1 MIDMKVANNIVTLS
15 SKYQVVIPS
24 SVRERLNLKPG
35 AKLTWIEFDGAA
47 QLVPLKP
54 VSAYRGIA
62 RALKDSVIPDEPD
75 RL

>member
-1 MIDMKVANNIVTLS
+1 MIDMKNTSNTVTLS
-15 SKYQVVIPS
+15 SKYQVVIPA
-24 SVRERLNLKPG
+24 SVRERLKLKPG

-47 QLVPLKP
+47 HLVPLKP

-62 RALKDSVIPDEPD
+62 SALKDSDIPNEAD

>member
-1 MIDMKVANNIVTLS
+1 MKPSSNTVTLS
-15 SKYQVVIPS
+15 SKYQVVVPM
-24 SVRERLNLKPG
+24 SVREQLNLKPG

-47 QLVPLKP
+47 HLVPLKP

-62 RALKDSVIPDEPD
+62 SALNNSDIPSEPD

>member
-1 MIDMKVANNIVTLS
+1 MIDMKQASNTVTLS
-15 SKYQVVIPS
+15 SKYQVVVPS

-35 AKLTWIEFDGAA
+35 AKLTWIEVDGVAH
-47 QLVPLKP
+47 LVPVKP

-62 RALKDSVIPDEPD
+62 RGLTDSDIPNDPD